1 MEAMASSFR
10 GVFCKKRSKGIFET
24 QSLELLRKKLT
35 ALLKSQVSFDRGLN
49 MLPSVKVCKNAT
61 KQILRKFVS
70 LIFFKI
76 VVLKATPD
84 SKPIPN
90 FNHLQQ
96 RSFHRRSSSQMFFKI
111 GVSKRFVN
119 LTGKHQCWSYF

>member
-1 MEAMASSFR
+1 MEYSVQNASQVYLKPSHT
-10 GVFCKKRSKGIFET
+10 SKM
-24 QSLELLRKKLT
+24 ELLRKKLT

-49 MLPSVKVCKNAT
+49 MSPSVKVCENAT

-96 RSFHRRSSSQMFFKI
+96 RSFHRRSCSQMFFKI
-111 GVSKRFVN
+111 GVSKRYVN
-119 LTGKHQCWSYF
+119 LTGKHQCWSCFS

>member
-1 MEAMASSFR
+1 MEYSVQNAPQVYLKPSHT
-10 GVFCKKRSKGIFET
+10 SKM
-24 QSLELLRKKLT
+24 ELLGKKLT
-35 ALLKSQVSFDRGLN
+35 ALLKSQVSFDRDLN
-49 MLPSVKVCKNAT
+49 MSPSAKVCKNAT
-61 KQILRKFVS
+61 KQILHKFVS

-90 FNHLQQ
+90 FNHLQ
-96 RSFHRRSSSQMFFKI
+96 RKSFHRGSCSQMFFKI

-119 LTGKHQCWSYF
+119 LTGKHQCWSCFS